1 LNLEERFNP
10 MSAEAKPSP
19 DVNPKGVDPKAP
31 DLEANAR
38 EVLDPRKALVLATVR
53 VNERRVARGFWP
65 KIRKVA
71 SKIPFAADAL
81 SLWWCARDPTT
92 PTAAKGLMLAALA
105 YFVLPIDAIPD
116 VLPAIGFTDD
126 AAVIAAVIAIVGKNL
141 KARHRDEAKTF
152 LAKLGA
158 DD

>member
-1 LNLEERFNP
+1 MDLEERFNP
-10 MSAEAKPSP
+10 MSADAKPSP
-19 DVNPKGVDPKAP
+19 DVNESP
-31 DLEANAR
+31 DLGANAR
-38 EVLDPRKALVLATVR
+38 DVLDPAKALVPAAVR

-71 SKIPFAADAL
+71 SKVPFAADAL
-81 SLWWCARDPTT
+81 SLWWCAKDPAT
-92 PTAAKGLMLAALA
+92 PTAAKGMMFAALA
-105 YFVLPIDAIPD
+105 YFVLPTDAIPD

-126 AAVIAAVIAIVGKNL
+126 AAVIAALIAILGKNI
-141 KARHRDEAKTF
+141 KPRHKDEAKTF